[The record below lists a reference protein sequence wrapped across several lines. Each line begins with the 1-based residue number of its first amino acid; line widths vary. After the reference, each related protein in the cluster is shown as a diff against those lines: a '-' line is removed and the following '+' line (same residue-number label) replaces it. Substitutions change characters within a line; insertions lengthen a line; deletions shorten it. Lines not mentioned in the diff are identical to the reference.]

1 MPMPAGPVATAYT
14 WSEIEDELKDYL
26 DIERTET
33 DYDTV
38 LQRYVLAAAKK
49 ADEYLCNPFEDL
61 VPKVT
66 LASVAEGEAVSVDG
80 QSFQAADAESA
91 DDREFDVSGT
101 DAEAATSLAAL
112 VNSNV
117 LGGSE
122 GPVGVDGVTATVDSA
137 VVTFT
142 KRYPNVTDVT
152 VTSSNDT
159 TLKVEIERT
168 AGTVP
173 ADVILWCHAWIAW
186 KFANRDGRLSE
197 RRESGVTGID
207 WGDRPDMRDLDVY
220 ALQWEG

>member
-1 MPMPAGPVATAYT
+1 MPMPAGPVATTYT

-38 LQRYVLAAAKK
+38 LQRFVLAAAKK

-61 VPKVT
+61 VPT
-66 LASVAEGEAVSVDG
+66 LTFASAAEGESVSVNG
-80 QSFQAADAESA
+80 QSFEAADAESA

-101 DAEAATSLAAL
+101 DEEAATSLAPL

-122 GPVGVDGVTATVDSA
+122 GAVGVAGVTATVDGA
-137 VVTFT
+137 VVSFT
-142 KRYPNVTDVT
+142 KRYANVTDIT
-152 VTSSNDT
+152 VTTSNDT

-168 AGTVP
+168 SGSVP

-220 ALQWEG
+220 AFQWEG